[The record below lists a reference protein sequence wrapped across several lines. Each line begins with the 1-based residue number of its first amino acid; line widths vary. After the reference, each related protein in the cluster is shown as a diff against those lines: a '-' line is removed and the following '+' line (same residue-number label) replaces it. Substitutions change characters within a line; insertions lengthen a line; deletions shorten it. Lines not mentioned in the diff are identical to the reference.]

1 MLNTLL
7 EAWCKEF
14 AQALEMMTGNSHPV
28 AVEPGSSV
36 SGQSLWYSQRLAGV
50 GVFAAGAE
58 EHVWNELGTRALQG
72 AGIDLIER
80 DEARNTWFEIVQQ
93 SMSGAA
99 RAVAR
104 EGITVSQGDSGPAE
118 GPPQNAQ
125 YFTVSVSTP
134 DGLDLPICLAVT
146 LVEDTTQADSS
157 GTARGAGRNAKDRN
171 RQLNP
176 ADSAMEVLLDV
187 HLPISI
193 SFGNAQLRLKDVLNL
208 TTGSVV
214 ELNRQPEE
222 PVDIVVNDY
231 VIARGE
237 VVIVDGNYAV
247 RIQEIVSRQDRMS
260 LRDAGTGPVRR
271 FS

>member
-14 AQALEMMTGNSHPV
+14 AQALEMMTGKSHPV

-36 SGQSLWYSQRLAGV
+36 SGESLLWYSQRLAGV
-50 GVFAAGAE
+50 GVFAVGAE

-104 EGITVSQGDSGPAE
+104 EGPTVSQGDSGPAE

-125 YFTVSVSTP
+125 FFAASVSTP
-134 DGLDLPICLAVT
+134 DGLDLPICLAAT
-146 LVEDTTQADSS
+146 LVQEPGQTETT
-157 GTARGAGRNAKDRN
+157 RGAGRNAKDRT
-171 RQLNP
+171 RQQNP